1 MNPAAIDF
9 PTTSNPYDLC
19 IGMVFESDDKARA
32 FVNTHAINNN
42 VAVKNG
48 VVKHKNQ
55 TLSLVCK
62 CSRKPLNT
70 GNLPLEVGT
79 KGDNGLTRQ
88 KFARSM
94 LCDCPWRVR
103 FKKQLNDSWIL
114 TELVDQHDGHQLD
127 RINAYTYPENPTPES

>member
-1 MNPAAIDF
+1 MDPAAIDF

-55 TLSLVCK
+55 TPITCLQMQ
-62 CSRKPLNT
+62 RKASQY
-70 GNLPLEVGT
+70 
-79 KGDNGLTRQ
+79 R
-88 KFARSM
+88 
-94 LCDCPWRVR
+94 
-103 FKKQLNDSWIL
+103 
-114 TELVDQHDGHQLD
+114 
-127 RINAYTYPENPTPES
+127 